1 MGLRRL
7 VAASCKRVRVFISAS
22 TKSFTLHLSNLND
35 KLPCWFIIMSAAVEY
50 VRFIVKHR
58 PQAWARPDR
67 EYAVMTVKRF
77 LQHSGASA
85 LALALFSTLAPAA
98 AVAQEEPAQFEQ
110 QDSEPAP
117 DRRVQT
123 ARGQDPEARRE
134 VFRRA
139 VEARQE
145 RQQAD
150 DSGVD
155 GQRAQI
161 EQRIRERLRERRADA
176 PRPTED
182 SGDAGR
188 NRTYSDPSR
197 DRSYGRQQAN
207 DQRDRGD
214 RGVDRQRS
222 EIDRRLRDRG
232 IDRRTGDVDWRV
244 AREAAERDREREA
257 RERDAHL
264 RDGRYR
270 DGHWRDGRYG
280 HGYGDGQWGRHR
292 GWDRHGWRSDR
303 RYDWYRYR
311 SANRH
316 LFRPDRYY
324 PPHRGYSYS
333 RARIGIRL
341 GSSFYGSRYWIN
353 DPWRYRLPE
362 VYGPYRWVRYYDDV
376 LLVDIYS
383 GEVVDVIHDF
393 FW

>member
-1 MGLRRL
+1 MNAEL
-7 VAASCKRVRVFISAS
+7 
-22 TKSFTLHLSNLND
+22 LSR
-35 KLPCWFIIMSAAVEY
+35 FIIMSVAVKYE
-50 VRFIVKHR
+50 RFIVKQR
-58 PQAWARPDR
+58 PQAWARPQG
-67 EYAVMTVKRF
+67 EYSVMTLKRF

-85 LALALFSTLAPAA
+85 LALALVSTVAPAIA
-98 AVAQEEPAQFEQ
+98 SAQEEPAQFEQ
-110 QDSEPAP
+110 QDSQPAP
-117 DRRVQT
+117 SLRAQSF
-123 ARGQDPEARRE
+123 RGQQPEARRE

-139 VEARQE
+139 VEARRE
-145 RQQAD
+145 RRQAD

-155 GQRAQI
+155 AQRGQI
-161 EQRIRERLRERRADA
+161 EQRIRERLRERRADTA
-176 PRPTED
+176 RPAD
-182 SGDAGR
+182 GGNDAGR
-188 NRTYSDPSR
+188 NRTYSDPAR
-197 DRSYGRQQAN
+197 DRSYGGQRGD
-207 DQRDRGD
+207 DQRNWGD

-232 IDRRTGDVDWRV
+232 IDRRTGEVDWRV

-257 RERDAHL
+257 RER
-264 RDGRYR
+264 GIRYR

-280 HGYGDGQWGRHR
+280 HGYGQWGGHR

-311 SANRH
+311 NANRN
-316 LFRPDRYY
+316 LFTLNRYY
-324 PPHRGYSYS
+324 PPYRGYSYS

-376 LLVDIYS
+376 LLVDIYT

>member
-1 MGLRRL
+1 
-7 VAASCKRVRVFISAS
+7 
-22 TKSFTLHLSNLND
+22 
-35 KLPCWFIIMSAAVEY
+35 MSAAVKYE
-50 VRFIVKHR
+50 RFIVKHR

-77 LQHSGASA
+77 LQHSGAST

-110 QDSEPAP
+110 QDSEPVP
-117 DRRVQT
+117 SRRVET

-176 PRPTED
+176 PRPVED
-182 SGDAGR
+182 TGDAGR
-188 NRTYSDPSR
+188 NRTYSDPWR
-197 DRSYGRQQAN
+197 DRSYGGQQDGDRRDG
-207 DQRDRGD
+207 DQRDPGD
-214 RGVDRQRS
+214 RGVDAQRE
-222 EIDRRLRDRG
+222 EIDRRLRDWG
-232 IDRRTGDVDWRV
+232 IDRQTGQSDGRLE
-244 AREAAERDREREA
+244 RELAERRREREA
-257 RERDAHL
+257 RERDRSW

-270 DGHWRDGRYG
+270 DGRYGDGRYG
-280 HGYGDGQWGRHR
+280 SGYRDSWRDHR
-292 GWDRHGWRSDR
+292 GWDRHGWRGDR

-383 GEVVDVIHDF
+383 GEVADVIHDF